1 MTAPRICI
9 CGGGNIAHA
18 LAAVFSE
25 RESVSVFTRFPE
37 RWGDRISYE
46 VESSNTMRECRY
58 KLNPTHD
65 LKFVAAAECL
75 VVCVPR
81 FAMRDLL
88 NTIDSAV
95 HCGQTVFFIP
105 GPAGMEEI
113 VGGYL
118 ARGIDTV
125 GFQRSPFVA
134 RIREYG
140 HSVWVSCARSV
151 SRLAFSRAEIA
162 EQWIRFAESMIGGRM
177 ETLSSFLTFTF
188 SNSNPLLHPCRLVE
202 LLKGGRNGV
211 YDNCPFFYRDW
222 TDASSRL
229 YIQADRE
236 MYRAFMTYA
245 SEADV
250 ADYESVLSHY
260 EAATPEELTTKIR
273 GIESLRAIA
282 APWKRDADD
291 LWRPDFTSRY
301 FTEDA
306 PYGTR
311 VIRDYATAK
320 HIQTPTIDFLISVV
334 RNACENRGRRAREM
348 EVSTL

>member
-1 MTAPRICI
+1 MKAPRICI

-18 LAAVFSE
+18 LAAVFSA
-25 RESVSVFTRFPE
+25 RESVSVFTRSPE
-37 RWGDRISYE
+37 QWSDRVFYE
-46 VESSNTMRECRY
+46 VGSSNAMHTGRY

-65 LKFVAAAECL
+65 LNFVSAAECL

-81 FAMRDLL
+81 FAIRDLL
-88 NTIDSAV
+88 NTINSAV

-113 VGGYL
+113 VAGYL
-118 ARGIDTV
+118 ARGIDTI

-140 HSVWVSCARSV
+140 HSVWVSGVRSV

-162 EQWIRFAESMIGGRM
+162 ERWIRFAEGMIGGRM
-177 ETLSSFLTFTF
+177 TTLSSFLTFTF
-188 SNSNPLLHPCRLVE
+188 SNSNPLLHPCRIVE
-202 LLKGGRNGV
+202 LLKGERNGGYV
-211 YDNCPFFYRDW
+211 NCPFFYRDW

-236 MYRAFMTYA
+236 MYRAFMAYA
-245 SEADV
+245 SGADV

-260 EAATPEELTTKIR
+260 ESATPEELTVKIQ
-273 GIESLRAIA
+273 GIESLRSIA
-282 APWKRDADD
+282 APWKRDASG

-301 FTEDA
+301 FTEDV
-306 PYGTR
+306 PFGTQ
-311 VIRDYATAK
+311 VIRDYAAVK
-320 HIQTPTIDFLISVV
+320 HIQTPTIDFLI
-334 RNACENRGRRAREM
+334 NAVQNVCENHGG
-348 EVSTL
+348 

>member
-1 MTAPRICI
+1 MMTAPRICI

-25 RESVSVFTRFPE
+25 RESISVFTRSPE
-37 RWGDRISYE
+37 RWADRISWE
-46 VESSNTMRECRY
+46 VESSNTMRECCY
-58 KLNPTHD
+58 KLNPTRD
-65 LKFVAAAECL
+65 LNFVAAAECL

-140 HSVWVSCARSV
+140 HSVWVSGVRSV
-151 SRLAFSRAEIA
+151 SRLAFSRVEIA
-162 EQWIRFAESMIGGRM
+162 GRWIRFAERIIGGRM

-222 TDASSRL
+222 TDVSSRL
-229 YIQADRE
+229 YMQADKE

-245 SEADV
+245 SESDV
-250 ADYESVLSHY
+250 ADYESALSHY
-260 EAATPEELTTKIR
+260 ESATPEELTIKIQ
-273 GIESLRAIA
+273 GIESLKSIA
-282 APWKRDADD
+282 APWKRDADG
-291 LWRPDFTSRY
+291 LWRPDFASRY
-301 FTEDA
+301 FTEDI
-306 PYGTR
+306 PYGTQ
-311 VIRDYATAK
+311 VIKDYAAAK
-320 HIQTPTIDFLISVV
+320 HIQTPTIDFLISAVQE
-334 RNACENRGRRAREM
+334 ACENHEGWLEEM
-348 EVSTL
+348 AYG

>member
-9 CGGGNIAHA
+9 CGGGNVAHA

-25 RESVSVFTRFPE
+25 RESVSVFTRHPE
-37 RWGDRISYE
+37 RWTDRISYE

-58 KLNPTHD
+58 QLNPTHD
-65 LKFVAAAECL
+65 LNFVAAAECL

-81 FAMRDLL
+81 CAIRDLL
-88 NTIDSAV
+88 CTINSSV
-95 HCGQTVFFIP
+95 HRGQTVFFIP

-113 VGGYL
+113 VGEYL
-118 ARGIDTV
+118 ARGVDTV

-140 HSVWVSCARSV
+140 HSVWVSGARSV
-151 SRLAFSRAEIA
+151 SRLAFSRAEVA
-162 EQWIRFAESMIGGRM
+162 ERWIRFAESMIGGRM
-177 ETLSSFLTFTF
+177 KTLSSFLTFTF
-188 SNSNPLLHPCRLVE
+188 SNSNPLLHPCRIVE
-202 LLKGGRNGV
+202 LLKGGRNGAYV
-211 YDNCPFFYRDW
+211 SCPFFYKEW

-236 MYRAFMTYA
+236 VHQAFMAYA

-260 EAATPEELTTKIR
+260 DSATPEELTIKIQS
-273 GIESLRAIA
+273 IESLKSIA
-282 APWKRDADD
+282 APWKRGSNG

-301 FTEDA
+301 FTEDV
-306 PYGTR
+306 PYGTQ
-311 VIRDYATAK
+311 VIRDYAAAK

-334 RNACENRGRRAREM
+334 RNACENHGIRA
-348 EVSTL
+348 